1 MLSFLIFFR
10 KSYHWYTNCYICSSC
25 LAFSIAFDD
34 FLRLNYDIS
43 DTAIVARK
51 SANGIEKILG
61 LLSAALLRL
70 NDYACLGKFLHRI
83 GKVCGIYLHQ
93 VDLRRDYGSMR
104 LHMSRLND
112 MSV

>member
-10 KSYHWYTNCYICSSC
+10 ESYHWYTNCYICSSC

-51 SANGIEKILG
+51 SANGMNRENPRIIECCI
-61 LLSAALLRL
+61 A
-70 NDYACLGKFLHRI
+70 
-83 GKVCGIYLHQ
+83 
-93 VDLRRDYGSMR
+93 
-104 LHMSRLND
+104 
-112 MSV
+112 